1 MAVANFQ
8 ALCEGVCA
16 VFGIDAPQLQ
26 PDAMGITGFT
36 LRVQDVD
43 ISVVQAPEGTAPAAF
58 VLVEFGPPSPER
70 ELETWHA
77 LLDANFL
84 MLGANAPSFSRNPVS
99 GEVVLQYACALA
111 DATPEGLCQSI
122 EHIAA
127 VAVRWRQDYFLAGE
141 PPPAPGTGRQPGV
154 TSFV

>member
-1 MAVANFQ
+1 MAVTNFQ
-8 ALCEGVCA
+8 TLCDGVCG
-16 VFGIDAPQLQ
+16 VFGIEAPQLQ

-36 LRVQDVD
+36 LRVQEVD
-43 ISVVQAPEGTAPAAF
+43 ISVVQAPEGSPPAAF
-58 VLVEFGPPSPER
+58 VLVEFGAPPPER

-99 GEVVLQYACALA
+99 GEVVLQYACAFEN
-111 DATPEGLCQSI
+111 ATPEGLCQSI
-122 EHIAA
+122 EHIAE
-127 VAVRWRQDYFLAGE
+127 VAVRWRKDYFLADE
-141 PPPAPGTGRQPGV
+141 RPPGAGPGRQAGV